1 MELAAAEVRP
11 GTQHMFIVSPMMGG
25 GLANLFSTHP
35 PTEARIRALMD
46 LERELRLSIARPVS
60 A

>member
-1 MELAAAEVRP
+1 
-11 GTQHMFIVSPMMGG
+11 MFIVSPMMGG